1 MKNLLPF
8 VIAALGVVMLGFELQ
23 IIKLQQR
30 VKKLEGE
37 KK

>member
-8 VIAALGVVMLGFELQ
+8 VIAALGVIMLGFELQ

-30 VKKLEGE
+30 VKQLEGG